1 MSSEHEIKGPEP
13 RFAAWLMEPMR
24 RNRPVYLKVA
34 LAATESARQ
43 GGVPVAVG

>member
-1 MSSEHEIKGPEP
+1 MSSEHDIKGPEP

-34 LAATESARQ
+34 P
-43 GGVPVAVG
+43 GGRADQSSGF